1 MNRFFLLILFL
12 VYNMHLCLY
21 ALIDSQPVV
30 NQAQVRQIVLGECK
44 DKPLNDRYEIISY
57 DMNGYCLYNITHKD
71 VLVNSSGSNIN
82 IEVTF
87 SNDTVFICEKEKT
100 VDNSLKNKCLRDL
113 SYQIEVGLKNVAYYE
128 IFLVFK
134 SEISSKSYQVFYLCQ
149 SVGDYPVTSKLN
161 YQYKPF
167 IMDGTCEWVIHS
179 FYADGYREII
189 SNEDT
194 LITGKTYKKIF
205 TIRCKP
211 PYLKEYAGAIR
222 EDNKQIFFIDAH
234 KWDTDEDGSEIKPE
248 KILYDFNLTNGDRFE
263 YLSKYSEIQNFEV
276 LHVDTILLEG
286 IARRKYYFRSYP
298 LETWT
303 EGIGGEYIFT
313 YPFPSLMTSF
323 NSMLGGVWHN
333 GKALYCNGGCTCD
346 EITSITDHDYVPN
359 FHILNN
365 PVENR
370 LLQINVHASDFSKL
384 DLYSFD
390 GKLVVSEKIAV
401 DREVLEI
408 PLLNLVSGNYIVIL
422 SRSDGSRDSAK
433 IVVL

>member
-21 ALIDSQPVV
+21 ALIDSQTVV
-30 NQAQVRQIVLGECK
+30 NQVQVKQIVLGECK
-44 DKPLNDRYEIISY
+44 DKPLNDRYEIFSCDKY
-57 DMNGYCLYNITHKD
+57 SRSLFNITHKD
-71 VLVNSSGSNIN
+71 VLVNSSSNNIN
-82 IEVTF
+82 VEVTF
-87 SNDTVFICEKEKT
+87 SNDTVFIYETEVETSNRST
-100 VDNSLKNKCLRDL
+100 VKCLRDL
-113 SYQIEVGLKNVAYYE
+113 SYQIEISDFEEYD
-128 IFLVFK
+128 IFLVLI
-134 SEISSKSYQVFYLCQ
+134 SEISSKSYQVFFACN
-149 SVGDYPVTSKLN
+149 SNDYPVTEKLN

-167 IMDGTCEWVIHS
+167 IMDGTCEWVIQS

-211 PYLKEYAGAIR
+211 PYLKKYAGAIR
-222 EDNKQIFFIDAH
+222 EDNRQIFFIDAY
-234 KWDTDEDGSEIKPE
+234 KWGADEDEIKPE
-248 KILYDFNLTNGDRFE
+248 KILYDFNLTKGDQFE
-263 YLSKYSEIQNFEV
+263 CLGGYPITDLEILNFEV
-276 LHVDTILLEG
+276 SHVDTILLEG
-286 IARRKYYFRSYP
+286 IARRKYYFRPYSS
-298 LETWT
+298 ETWT
-303 EGIGGEYIFT
+303 EGIGGEYILT
-313 YPFPSLMTSF
+313 YPFPFLMTGF

-365 PVENR
+365 PVENG

-390 GKLVVSEKIAV
+390 GRLVVSEKITI
-401 DREVLEI
+401 DKEILEI

-422 SRSDGSRDSAK
+422 SRPDGRRESAK